1 MKNIE
6 EMMKKIQEIEEK
18 GELSDEALSEA
29 VGGATMPDL
38 SINNLQGRTV
48 DAIRCPLCKGV
59 ADYSS
64 SLFYINYFTCRI
76 CKQKLTT
83 VFLRTGEIFTTPGDY
98 TEGVVE

>member
-6 EMMKKIQEIEEK
+6 ELMKKIQEIEEK
-18 GELSDEALSEA
+18 GELSDEALAAA

-48 DAIRCPLCKGV
+48 DKIRCPLCKGI

-64 SLFYINYFTCRI
+64 SLFYINYFTCRN

-83 VFLRTGEIFTTPGDY
+83 LFLRTGEIFTEPGGY

>member
-1 MKNIE
+1 ME
-6 EMMKKIQEIEEK
+6 EWIKKIQKIEEK

-29 VGGATMPDL
+29 VGGAAMPDL
-38 SINNLQGRTV
+38 SIYNLQHRTV

-64 SLFYINYFTCRI
+64 SLFYINYFTCRS

>member
-6 EMMKKIQEIEEK
+6 ELMKKIQKIEEK
-18 GELSDEALSEA
+18 GELSDEALAAA

-38 SINNLQGRTV
+38 SIYNLQGRTV

-64 SLFYINYFTCRI
+64 TL
-76 CKQKLTT
+76 
-83 VFLRTGEIFTTPGDY
+83 FLRTGEIFTTPGVY

>member
-6 EMMKKIQEIEEK
+6 ELMKKIQEIEEK
-18 GELSDEALSEA
+18 GELSDEALAAA

-38 SINNLQGRTV
+38 SIYNLQGRTV

-59 ADYSS
+59 ADYSAS
-64 SLFYINYFTCRI
+64 MFTIYYFTCRN

-83 VFLRTGEIFTTPGDY
+83 VFLRTGEIFTTPGVY

>member
-6 EMMKKIQEIEEK
+6 ELMKKIQKIEEK
-18 GELSDEALSEA
+18 GELSDEALAAA

-38 SINNLQGRTV
+38 SIYNLQGRTV

-64 SLFYINYFTCRI
+64 SMFTIYLPELQTETDNPIPSDGRDFYD
-76 CKQKLTT
+76 
-83 VFLRTGEIFTTPGDY
+83 TGCLHRRCC
-98 TEGVVE
+98 